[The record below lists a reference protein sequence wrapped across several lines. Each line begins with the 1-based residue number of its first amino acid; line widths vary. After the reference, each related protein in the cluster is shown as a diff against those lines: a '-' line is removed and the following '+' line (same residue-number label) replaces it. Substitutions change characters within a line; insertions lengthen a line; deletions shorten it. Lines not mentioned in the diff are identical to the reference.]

1 MSRSD
6 YRKPGF
12 GTRLPRTTPAQ
23 AGVREEDIE
32 AMIREYAKEGMRI
45 HSFILVRNGFV
56 FGEGYY
62 SPYDRMQPQTVYSL
76 SKSFTS
82 AAIGIACSDGIL
94 SLEERIADIFADEL
108 REYGIVPDAKFQAMK
123 IRHLLTMSTGQEEQ
137 EFGED
142 SIRLFLEKECVDRPG
157 ERFRYQTSATYLCSA
172 ALYKKGID
180 LEEYLNEKLFAP
192 MGVSGM
198 HWQRCR
204 KGICMGGIGLSLLP
218 EVIAKFGILLL
229 QDGRWN
235 DRQLIPADYVRLAT
249 SKQINNSTDPDTES
263 DWGVGYGYQ
272 FWQCRHN
279 SFRGDGRYGQ
289 LCVVSREKGA
299 VLAMTA
305 FLDDMQ
311 KELDIY
317 YRNILEKMQD
327 MPIEEPEPDERDGL
341 KKALFEPACLMEPME
356 DDGTEIPEDYLQ
368 KEISIRERGVMRLY
382 RAGKEL
388 EAEVMAGADT
398 ERVRLS
404 RGGFRDQ
411 ETWRRN
417 SIYVQGRIA
426 ASLPHSTRILAGY
439 GMQEGRLVL
448 RIFVPEMLEDLKI
461 VLTCTEK
468 GILVE
473 FYDVHNP
480 AEPVKL

>member
-1 MSRSD
+1 MPKRSRKILIIGHKNPDTDSICSAICYARFKKLLTKKDYLAKRAGQLNAETQYVLERFGVAPPEYISD
-6 YRKPGF
+6 VRTQIKDVEYRE
-12 GTRLPRTTPAQ
+12 T
-23 AGVREEDIE
+23 AGVDGDISLKKAWQLMKDNNVTTLPITE
-32 AMIREYAKEGMRI
+32 KDRLTGLITIGDIATSYMD
-45 HSFILVRNGFV
+45 V
-56 FGEGYY
+56 
-62 SPYDRMQPQTVYSL
+62 YD
-76 SKSFTS
+76 SK
-82 AAIGIACSDGIL
+82 IL
-94 SLEERIADIFADEL
+94 S
-108 REYGIVPDAKFQAMK
+108 
-123 IRHLLTMSTGQEEQ
+123 TSST
-137 EFGED
+137 
-142 SIRLFLEKECVDRPG
+142 S
-157 ERFRYQTSATYLCSA
+157 
-172 ALYKKGID
+172 
-180 LEEYLNEKLFAP
+180 
-192 MGVSGM
+192 
-198 HWQRCR
+198 
-204 KGICMGGIGLSLLP
+204 
-218 EVIAKFGILLL
+218 
-229 QDGRWN
+229 
-235 DRQLIPADYVRLAT
+235 
-249 SKQINNSTDPDTES
+249 
-263 DWGVGYGYQ
+263 
-272 FWQCRHN
+272 
-279 SFRGDGRYGQ
+279 
-289 LCVVSREKGA
+289 
-299 VLAMTA
+299 
-305 FLDDMQ
+305 
-311 KELDIY
+311 

-461 VLTCTEK
+461 VLTCTEE
-468 GILVE
+468 GIFGE